1 MQMICDARLL
11 QAALEISMIQSRL
24 MSLVES
30 LANVCVGF
38 GLAVLTQRAV
48 LPWFGIAMS
57 LGENAMLGLIFTV
70 VSLVRSY
77 FLRRVFE
84 TIARHGNARAN
95 ER

>member
-1 MQMICDARLL
+1 MTATT
-11 QAALEISMIQSRL
+11 QSRS

-30 LANVCVGF
+30 LANICIGF

-57 LGENAMLGLIFTV
+57 LGENAMLGSIFTV
-70 VSLVRSY
+70 VSLLRSY

-84 TIARHGNARAN
+84 AIARQGNARAN